1 MKIKSNDVEKIANL
15 ARLDLREGEAVSYG
29 TQLSNILGYIEKL
42 NELDTG
48 DIAPTSHV
56 GGLKN
61 VTRPDEI
68 EKPLS
73 NDEALSNAPDPSNGF
88 YRVPKIIE

>member
-1 MKIKSNDVEKIANL
+1 MKISSADVEKIANL
-15 ARLDLREGEAVSYG
+15 ARLDLKDGEAASYG
-29 TQLSNILGYIEKL
+29 SQLSNIMAYIEKL
-42 NELDTG
+42 NELDT
-48 DIAPTSHV
+48 DNIAPTTHV

-61 VTRPDEI
+61 VTRPDETAP
-68 EKPLS
+68 PLS